1 MDPLLPGKTDALAAL
16 FPASKPIIG
25 VVHLPAL
32 PGAPQY
38 KGTPVRELY
47 AIGVRDA
54 LALARGGVDGIII
67 ENGGDWPYS
76 RPEDIGPATVAGL
89 TAAASAIREAVDVP
103 LGIICVA
110 NAALPSLAVAK
121 AIGASFVRVN
131 QWANAYVSNE
141 GLLSGDAANA
151 LRFRA
156 AIGGE
161 DIRILADVH
170 VKFGAHAITAD
181 RSIGEQARDA
191 EWLGADVL
199 IASGQRTG
207 DPTPVGEVR
216 EVKAGTSLPV
226 IIGSGVS
233 PEQVPSLF
241 EVADGAIVGQWMK
254 HDGKW
259 WNAVD
264 QARVE
269 RLMAEVS
276 KLR

>member
-1 MDPLLPGKTDALAAL
+1 MDPLLPGKADALAAL
-16 FPASKPIIG
+16 FPARKPIIG

-32 PGAPQY
+32 PGAPRY
-38 KGTPVRELY
+38 NGGPVRDIY
-47 AIGVRDA
+47 AAGARDA

-89 TAAASAIREAVDVP
+89 TAASCAIRDVVDIP
-103 LGIICVA
+103 LGVICVA
-110 NAALPSLAVAK
+110 NAALPALAVAK
-121 AIGASFVRVN
+121 AIGAAFVRVN

-156 AIGGE
+156 AIGGQ
-161 DIRILADVH
+161 DIKILADVH

-191 EWLGADVL
+191 EWLDADIL

-207 DPTPVGEVR
+207 DPTPVGEVQ

-226 IIGSGVS
+226 IVGSGVS
-233 PEQVPSLF
+233 PEQIPALF
-241 EVADGAIVGQWMK
+241 AAADGAIVGQWLK
-254 HDGKW
+254 IDGHW
-259 WNAVD
+259 WNPVD

-269 RLMAEVS
+269 RLMAEVA